1 MRHMR
6 LFILTDLKPLFQSE
20 AKCRAIDMTMS
31 FYSLANKTHFH
42 NKGLAHGL
50 ALKVR
55 GFGTRKW
62 PIESCWRKFDI
73 EQTFRCWTIFFLQL
87 EETMLNLVAI
97 TRPPYNPTGK
107 FTSIQKRNSKC
118 IGISKRTFK
127 YYLEQHHLEWECS
140 LPKLNGSFFE
150 DDQQEAH
157 KSSGNDE
164 NVHEEV
170 EWENLVT
177 NSCDPRLSI
186 SDSATITGEC
196 IKNCKIGQD
205 WSRNVGCFSAYCVWH
220 MALKGRSLFKGKRGL
235 IMRIMWPENRV
246 YVC

>member
-1 MRHMR
+1 M
-6 LFILTDLKPLFQSE
+6 K
-20 AKCRAIDMTMS
+20 MS
-31 FYSLANKTHFH
+31 FYSLANKTLFH

-62 PIESCWRKFDI
+62 PVESCRRKFDI
-73 EQTFRCWTIFFLQL
+73 EQTFRCRTIFFLQL

-97 TRPPYNPTGK
+97 TRSPYNPTGK
-107 FTSIQKRNSKC
+107 FTSIQNSKC

-140 LPKLNGSFFE
+140 LPKLNASFFQ

-170 EWENLVT
+170 EWENQVT
-177 NSCDPRLSI
+177 NCRDPRLSI

-205 WSRNVGCFSAYCVWH
+205 WSRNVCCFSAYCV
-220 MALKGRSLFKGKRGL
+220 
-235 IMRIMWPENRV
+235 
-246 YVC
+246 